1 MKNLFKSV
9 VAAFIILMSLS
20 SQAQTKSTS
29 LENSLLWE
37 ISGKGLSKTSYLYGT
52 IHMIC
57 SEDYFLSEKVK
68 KAFDVSDKLVLEINL
83 ADPKELADA
92 QQMAMGKETLDK
104 TLTPDQLSKLEAILK
119 SRTGLSVQQVN
130 SYSLTTVMSLVLMKS
145 FKCTD
150 LKFYEMEFIAKAKE
164 RGMEVAGF
172 ESIKAQIAIFE
183 KAYTN
188 DEMLK
193 MFEDM
198 NETEAANTVSQYK
211 KEHIQD
217 VYNSLTDIKI
227 MNSLAKNEMLD
238 KRNANW
244 VQNLPNIVKEQS
256 AFIAVGAAH
265 LAGDLGVINLLR
277 KAGYTVKP
285 IMK

>member
-9 VAAFIILMSLS
+9 VAAFTILISLS
-20 SQAQTKSTS
+20 SQAQTKTTS

-57 SEDYFLSEKVK
+57 ADDYFLTEKVQ
-68 KAFDVSDKLVLEINL
+68 KALGNSDKLVLEINL
-83 ADPKELADA
+83 ADPAELAMM

-104 TLTPDQLSKLEAILK
+104 TLTPDQFARLDAILK

-217 VYNSLTDIKI
+217 VYNSLTDVKN
-227 MNSLAKNEMLD
+227 MSLIAKNEMLD

-244 VQNLPNIVKEQS
+244 VQNLAQVVKDQS

>member
-9 VAAFIILMSLS
+9 VVAFTILISLS
-20 SQAQTKSTS
+20 SQAQTKTTS

-104 TLTPDQLSKLEAILK
+104 TLTPDQVSKLEAILK
-119 SRTGLSVQQVN
+119 EKAGLSVQQVN
-130 SYSLTTVMSLVLMKS
+130 NFSLASVMSLVYMKMYS
-145 FKCTD
+145 CADIKM
-150 LKFYEMEFIAKAKE
+150 YEAEFIAKATAKN
-164 RGMEVAGF
+164 MEIGGLETVKSQMS
-172 ESIKAQIAIFE
+172 SID
-183 KAYTN
+183 KAYSN
-188 DEMLK
+188 DEMIALL
-193 MFEDM
+193 
-198 NETEAANTVSQYK
+198 NEVTIEQTASLVSFYKSENITQLYENITHKNLMSENTK
-211 KEHIQD
+211 KQ
-217 VYNSLTDIKI
+217 V
-227 MNSLAKNEMLD
+227 LD
-238 KRNANW
+238 LRNANW
-244 VQNLPNIVKEQS
+244 VEKMPKIMKSQS
-256 AFIAVGAAH
+256 TFFAIGLGH
-265 LAGDLGVINLLR
+265 LSGDFGVIKLLR